1 MLYTFIESGW
11 IFDAFQNKFIL
22 FFFPIFNVF
31 NKNSSV
37 FCETN
42 LPVAM
47 LNKYR
52 GLIVP
57 KDFIFASIISQCLTQ
72 ADIVVFDVMRFQS

>member
-1 MLYTFIESGW
+1 MLYTFVESGW
-11 IFDAFQNKFIL
+11 ILDAFQNKFIL

-57 KDFIFASIISQCLTQ
+57 KGFIFASIISQYLTR
-72 ADIVVFDVMRFQS
+72 ADIVAFDVMRFQS

>member
-1 MLYTFIESGW
+1 MLYTFVESGW

-22 FFFPIFNVF
+22 FFPVFNVF

-42 LPVAM
+42 LPVAI

-57 KDFIFASIISQCLTQ
+57 KGFIFASIISQYLTQ